1 MESVKKEILI
11 GGALVLAAAGA
22 YAYLSTPR
30 GGSSEEKTDKK
41 VGAERIDTPA
51 AAAPLAPAAPAH
63 KERSFIMV
71 KPDGV

>member
-1 MESVKKEILI
+1 MDSVKKEILI

-30 GGSSEEKTDKK
+30 GEKTEEKP
-41 VGAERIDTPA
+41 TPA
-51 AAAPLAPAAPAH
+51 AKVETPAAAPAAPAL
-63 KERSFIMV
+63 KERTFIMV

>member
-30 GGSSEEKTDKK
+30 GEKPEEKKSPEVK
-41 VGAERIDTPA
+41 VETPA
-51 AAAPLAPAAPAH
+51 AAPAATPVAPSH
-63 KERSFIMV
+63 KQRSFIMV

>member
-11 GGALVLAAAGA
+11 GGAIVLAAAGA
-22 YAYLSTPR
+22 YVYLTTPR
-30 GGSSEEKTDKK
+30 GGKTEEPKEETPKEVAEVK
-41 VGAERIDTPA
+41 VE
-51 AAAPLAPAAPAH
+51 APVEKVVAPAN

>member
-30 GGSSEEKTDKK
+30 GEKPEEKSSPEAK
-41 VGAERIDTPA
+41 VEIPAATPA
-51 AAAPLAPAAPAH
+51 ATPAVPSH